1 MFHDLSMLARARE
14 RDLQR
19 EVSNRQARRLPRRR
33 PARRLSRIV
42 GRAMCRMGSV
52 LVSVGRR
59 LECYELRLI
68 GKSDLVTG

>member
-19 EVSNRQARRLPRRR
+19 EVSSRRVGRLPRRR
-33 PARRLSRIV
+33 AARRLSRIV
-42 GRAMCRMGSV
+42 GRAMCRLGSV
-52 LVSVGRR
+52 MVSFGRR
-59 LECYELRLI
+59 LECYELRLM